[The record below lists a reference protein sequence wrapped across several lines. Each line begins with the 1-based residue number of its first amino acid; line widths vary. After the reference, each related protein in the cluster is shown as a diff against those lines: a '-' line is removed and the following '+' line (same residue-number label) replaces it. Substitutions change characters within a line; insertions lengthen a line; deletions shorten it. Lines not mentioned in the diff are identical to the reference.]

1 MPAIRITCRA
11 CGAKFK
17 VDAKHAGRKGR
28 CPQPGCSGVYVVP
41 ELPDDFDAD
50 EVSEPAPIPSAVKT
64 RLQKSL
70 VQVPAR
76 GKKSAKSKRSK
87 SNSRWWLIVGGS
99 VCGVAIL
106 AVGLT
111 FLFTGTSGS
120 SAVNAPAI
128 AAQEPPAPPPFE
140 TQALPFLKQHCLDCH
155 SGDEP
160 EAGISF
166 ANFTS
171 EQQLLKQRKLW
182 ERALDLID
190 QGVMPPADAVQPAA
204 DEKATVVQ
212 YLNHALYYVDCS
224 VAVDPGRVTI
234 RRLNRA
240 EYNNTIRDLVGVTFR
255 PADDFPSDDV
265 GYGFDNIGDVL
276 SLPPLLMEK
285 YLDAA
290 EAVAKE
296 AIVVVDPNNPKVV
309 TTGSDAL
316 IRGPAA
322 HDANDAVILV
332 STGHVSTKFTAP
344 LAGEY
349 LIRVRAGGQRAGN
362 DLPKLE
368 IRVPQQQPKVFN
380 VEAKNYD
387 MQDHEHRVT
396 LPAGQTEI
404 FAAFT
409 NDYYD
414 AKKKEDRNLLIRQIE
429 IVGPVNV
436 KPEDLTPFQREF
448 LASRPSADMSVNV
461 AVRNDLRPF
470 LKRAFRRPIQE
481 SELDLYVQ
489 FVQQAV
495 EQGESF
501 EAAMQRTLTAILVS
515 PHFLFRVETD
525 RDPNNP
531 NDLHPLNDFELAC
544 RLSYFLWSS
553 MPDEKLLALA
563 ERNELHRDEVIVAEV
578 QRMLADSRSQALVD
592 NFAEQWLQLRILND
606 IRPDPELYPAF
617 SPELRADMQH
627 ETKQLFT
634 HILRNDRSLL
644 DLLEARYTFLNE
656 RLAKHYGIAGV
667 QGHEFREVSLE
678 GTPRTGL
685 LTHASIMTM
694 TSNPNR
700 TSPVK
705 RGKWIMEVVL
715 NTPPPPPP
723 PNVPVLE
730 ETKVDEGA
738 TFRQQLEL
746 HRQNPTCASCHRTMD
761 ELGFGL
767 ENFDPIGRFRDK
779 DGERPLDVTGILPDG
794 NRFAGPQELA
804 QTLKKRQSQFAQSVS
819 EKLLTYALG
828 RGTEYYDRCTVNKIA
843 EQLEQGQF
851 KFSALVNAIV
861 KSEPFRMR
869 RGENVSTD

>member
-1 MPAIRITCRA
+1 MPAIRVTCRA
-11 CGAKFK
+11 CGATFK

-28 CPQPGCSGVYVVP
+28 CPKANCSGVYIVP
-41 ELPDDFDAD
+41 DLPDDED
-50 EVSEPAPIPSAVKT
+50 EFAPIPSAVKS
-64 RLQKSL
+64 RLQKSSA
-70 VQVPAR
+70 QSSSKR
-76 GKKSAKSKRSK
+76 KKTSKAAKSS
-87 SNSRWWLIVGGS
+87 SRWWLIAGGS
-99 VCGVAIL
+99 VCLL
-106 AVGLT
+106 AVVAVGMAW
-111 FLFTGTSGS
+111 LFSGAAGGTSLT
-120 SAVNAPAI
+120 SAAV
-128 AAQEPPAPPPFE
+128 AAQAPPTPPPFE

-166 ANFTS
+166 ANFTN

-182 ERALDLID
+182 QRVLDLID
-190 QGVMPPADAVQPAA
+190 QGVMPPADAAQPTAS
-204 DEKATVVQ
+204 EKETVVQ

-224 VAVDPGRVTI
+224 QAVDPGRVTI

-285 YLDAA
+285 YLEAA

-296 AIVVVDPNNPKVV
+296 AVVVVDPNKPKVV

-332 STGHVSTKFTAP
+332 STGHVSTKFNAP

-349 LIRVRAGGQRAGN
+349 IIRVRAGGQRAGN

-368 IRVPQQQPKVFN
+368 IRVPKQSPKSFN

-387 MQDHEHRVT
+387 MKDHEHRVT

-404 FAAFT
+404 IAAFT

-414 AKKKEDRNLLIRQIE
+414 EKKKEDRNLLVRQIE
-429 IVGPVNV
+429 VVGPMNV
-436 KPEDLTPFQREF
+436 KPEDFPPFQREF

-489 FVQQAV
+489 FVQKTV

-501 EAAMQRTLTAILVS
+501 EAAMQQTLTAILVS

-525 RDPNNP
+525 RNP
-531 NDLHPLNDFELAC
+531 NDPHDLHPLNDFELAA

-553 MPDEKLLALA
+553 MPDDKLLALA
-563 ERNELHRDEVIVAEV
+563 ERNELHRDDVIVAEV
-578 QRMLADSRSQALVD
+578 QRMLADSKSQALVD

-617 SPELRADMQH
+617 SPELRADMQQ

-634 HILRNDRSLL
+634 HIMRNDRSLL

-656 RLAKHYGIAGV
+656 RLAKHYGINGV
-667 QGHEFREVSLE
+667 QGNEFREVSLE

-685 LTHASIMTM
+685 LTHASVMTM

-723 PNVPVLE
+723 PNVPELE
-730 ETKVDEGA
+730 AAKADESM

-746 HRQNPTCASCHRTMD
+746 HRQNATCASCHRTMD

-767 ENFDPIGRFRDK
+767 ENFDPIGRFREK
-779 DGERPLDVTGILPDG
+779 DGERPLDVTGLLPDG

-804 QTLKKRQSQFAQSVS
+804 QTLKKRQTQFAQSVS

-843 EQLEQGQF
+843 DQLELGQF
-851 KFSALVNAIV
+851 RFSALVNAIV

-869 RGENVSTD
+869 RGEDVTTN